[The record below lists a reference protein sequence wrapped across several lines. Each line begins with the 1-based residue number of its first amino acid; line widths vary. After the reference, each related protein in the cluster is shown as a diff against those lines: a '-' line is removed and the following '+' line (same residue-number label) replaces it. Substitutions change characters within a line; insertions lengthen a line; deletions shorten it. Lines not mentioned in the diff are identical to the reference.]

1 MTRENNLYIPE
12 NLLIFRRPDTKKSGG
27 KRGEFAQLGYIIG
40 DEVVFGGREEN
51 YTLQSYGV
59 KSKVLAG
66 LSQIKRG
73 IIPKDLEGILEIV
86 PNTSFSPEI
95 RECTIEEDGYLDI
108 SENDITISLWDPIR
122 EISFA
127 YNLDNRDYYR
137 ILLRLG
143 IDKGRIIK
151 DAVIGF
157 KYSIS
162 FDVYNPKLYSYPS
175 YVYLISQTDPEY
187 KIAAKES
194 EWIRDYWESTPQ
206 PALKVGSYYRKKGYI
221 TRTKYNYYNYE
232 QSEKRIVVY
241 LGDKWKVANGEH
253 RRPPFK
259 PGEKY
264 RRFPMFMEISYMTPD
279 GKGSY
284 FPSPQANICSFPL
297 DNILCEIPTINPLP
311 QYEIDNIKE
320 RFESSP
326 YSHKF
331 WNTPGIVKKMAM
343 FEKSEED
350 DPGRF
355 REVRIYPQT
364 ALMNGDS
371 FTSINTIKKINS
383 NDDTSSIPYWEVTS
397 DYHFTPVTLS
407 IDHDTPLKIT
417 PVDQSLKAWIGD
429 SEWAERGKSSTLP
442 KDILDKYALG
452 SGIKYYT
459 SDGRFIFKEVVTF
472 LNHASISLAI
482 TGMGD
487 YRTWRIADPSPSE
500 ILNLTSLRMKGK

>member
-1 MTRENNLYIPE
+1 MTRENNIYIPE
-12 NLLIFRRPDTKKSGG
+12 NLLIFYRHDTKKPGA
-27 KRGEFAQLGYIIG
+27 KKGEFAQLGYIIG
-40 DEVVFGGREEN
+40 NEVVFSGGEEN
-51 YTLQSYGV
+51 YALQSYGV

-66 LSQIKRG
+66 LSQIKQG

-86 PNTSFSPEI
+86 PNTPFNPEI
-95 RECTIEEDGYLDI
+95 KECTIEEDGYLDI
-108 SENDITISLWDPIR
+108 SENEVSLSLWDPIR

-143 IDKGRIIK
+143 IDKGRIVK

-162 FDVYNPKLYSYPS
+162 YDSYNPKLYKYPS

-187 KIAAKES
+187 KRAAKES
-194 EWIRDYWESTPQ
+194 EWVRDYWESDSQ
-206 PALKVGSYYRKKGYI
+206 PALKVGAYYRKKGYI
-221 TRTKYNYYNYE
+221 TGTTKFDYYTFE

-253 RRPPFK
+253 RRPPFN

-264 RRFPMFMEISYMTPD
+264 RRFPMFMEIKYMSPD
-279 GKGSY
+279 GKGGY
-284 FPSPQANICSFPL
+284 IPSPQANICSFPL

-343 FEKSEED
+343 LERSEEG
-350 DPGRF
+350 DPGHF
-355 REVRIYPQT
+355 RGVRVYPQI
-364 ALMNGDS
+364 ALMSGDS
-371 FTSINTIKKINS
+371 FTSIDTIKKINS
-383 NDDTSSIPYWEVTS
+383 NDDTSKISTWEVNS

-407 IDHDTPLKIT
+407 INHDVPLKIT
-417 PVDQSLKAWIGD
+417 PVEENLKAWIGD
-429 SEWAERGKSSTLP
+429 DDWAERGKSSTLT
-442 KDILDKYALG
+442 KAVLDKYASG

-472 LNHASISLAI
+472 LNHASLSLAI

-500 ILNLTSLRMKGK
+500 IVNLTSLRMK